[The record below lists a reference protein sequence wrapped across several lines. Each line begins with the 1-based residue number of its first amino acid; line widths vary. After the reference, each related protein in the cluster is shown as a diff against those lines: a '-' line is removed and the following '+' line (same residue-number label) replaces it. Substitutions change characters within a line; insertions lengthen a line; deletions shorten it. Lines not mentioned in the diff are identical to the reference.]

1 MEVISVL
8 NSKGGVGK
16 TTTVITLASIL
27 ALRGIDVLVV
37 DMAPQGNASVFF
49 TDDND
54 EYNIKKILEEDLTDE
69 ELAKCIKYVRDD
81 KDIEPLKEHL
91 NIIVSDID
99 LNDTKMKL
107 YQLDQEE
114 GANRLK
120 NALARM
126 EEWFDVV
133 IIDNDP
139 TLDILS
145 INSLTAS
152 DYVLSPIKPDLFSFK
167 GSQQLIGFMN
177 KIKKEYNPDLGIK
190 GFLPT
195 MCRDRKLDLEIIE
208 QFKVHYDEN
217 LVMNSMIRN
226 RTVAESAVSF
236 TIPIPLLEPESD
248 LVLDYMKTLYELK
261 ILNETESG
269 KLAADILDLEMKIN
283 SKKAKQSARRKKKSS
298 NG

>member
-54 EYNIKKILEEDLTDE
+54 EYNIKKILEEDISDE

-81 KDIEPLKEHL
+81 KDIDPLKEHL
-91 NIIVSDID
+91 NIIVSDIN

-107 YQLDQEE
+107 YQMDQEE
-114 GANRLK
+114 GAHRLK
-120 NALARM
+120 KALDRM

-152 DYVLSPIKPDLFSFK
+152 NYVLSPIKPDLFSYK
-167 GSQQLIGFMN
+167 GSQQLVGFMN

-195 MCRDRKLDLEIIE
+195 MCRDRKLDAEIIE
-208 QFKVHYDEN
+208 QFKAHYDDN
-217 LVMNSMIRN
+217 LVMNSVIRN

-261 ILNETESG
+261 ILDESESG
-269 KLAADILDLEMKIN
+269 KLAGDILDLEMKIN
-283 SKKAKQSARRKKKSS
+283 SKKAKQSARRKKKT